1 MFTPGPWQIL
11 IVLLVVLLLF
21 GNRLPS
27 LARSL
32 GMSLT
37 EFKKGVKDIGNTN
50 GDDTEE
56 VKEFER
62 KKHDTTSDESRS
74 QEREKVYH

>member
-37 EFKKGVKDIGNTN
+37 EFKKGVKEIDEN
-50 GDDTEE
+50 
-56 VKEFER
+56 K
-62 KKHDTTSDESRS
+62 SDETKEAS
-74 QEREKVYH
+74 H

>member
-1 MFTPGPWQIL
+1 MFTLSFLTPGPWQIA

-21 GNRLPS
+21 GNRLPA

-37 EFKKGVKDIGNTN
+37 EFKKGVKEIDESKP
-50 GDDTEE
+50 DDT
-56 VKEFER
+56 KEASS
-62 KKHDTTSDESRS
+62 H
-74 QEREKVYH
+74 

>member
-1 MFTPGPWQIL
+1 MFGISAWQLL

-32 GMSLT
+32 GQSLI
-37 EFKKGVKDIGNTN
+37 EFKKGMKEIE
-50 GDDTEE
+50 DD
-56 VKEFER
+56 
-62 KKHDTTSDESRS
+62 SDEVS
-74 QEREKVYH
+74 EKK